1 MGIHHALA
9 VLRARLVPLL
19 AVIVVTVGATVLVS
33 LLLPPRY
40 TATVTL
46 VVDSSRI
53 DPTMGISLPAGIS
66 GDYLNT
72 QLEVIQSQS
81 VALKVVNNLKMAE
94 DASAE
99 KYWMEDTG
107 GQGAIEDWLAKG
119 LLKRLTAEVGKQNSI
134 ITISFT
140 ARDPEQA
147 ATIANA
153 FAQAYVHTNLE
164 LRVAPAREASAW
176 FSSQVAE
183 LRQNLEKAQA
193 KLSDFQRAKG
203 IISSD
208 DRLDIESS
216 RLAELSGQLAIAQSQ
231 AIDAASRKRQ
241 LDQYTKE
248 GRNPEALPDA
258 IGNQLI
264 NSLKQQLSGAEARLT
279 QLAGQLGK
287 NHPEFQR
294 SAAEVEQIKRQ
305 LNVELETLA
314 TGIANSARVAQAKE
328 ADLRTAVAAQ
338 KSRVLVLNKEKGQ
351 DDMAVLTREV
361 ESAQKAYDTAS
372 QRFSEVRLESRI
384 NQTNVAILNPA
395 VRPIEPSF
403 PNWGLNIG
411 LSLILGTILGVTL
424 AFMME
429 NADKRVRSPEDLALI
444 PSLTVAGVLGNTSN
458 LKRSGNSGLLNP
470 LSILRRAPVS

>member
-1 MGIHHALA
+1 
-9 VLRARLVPLL
+9 
-19 AVIVVTVGATVLVS
+19 
-33 LLLPPRY
+33 
-40 TATVTL
+40 
-46 VVDSSRI
+46 
-53 DPTMGISLPAGIS
+53 MGISLPAAIS

-107 GQGAIEDWLAKG
+107 GQGSIEDWLAKG

-279 QLAGQLGK
+279 QLAGQFGK

>member
-1 MGIHHALA
+1 
-9 VLRARLVPLL
+9 
-19 AVIVVTVGATVLVS
+19 
-33 LLLPPRY
+33 
-40 TATVTL
+40 
-46 VVDSSRI
+46 
-53 DPTMGISLPAGIS
+53 MGISLPAGIS

-107 GQGAIEDWLAKG
+107 GQGSIEDWLAKG
-119 LLKRLTAEVGKQNSI
+119 LLKRLSAEVGKQNSI

-183 LRQNLEKAQA
+183 LRQILEKAQA